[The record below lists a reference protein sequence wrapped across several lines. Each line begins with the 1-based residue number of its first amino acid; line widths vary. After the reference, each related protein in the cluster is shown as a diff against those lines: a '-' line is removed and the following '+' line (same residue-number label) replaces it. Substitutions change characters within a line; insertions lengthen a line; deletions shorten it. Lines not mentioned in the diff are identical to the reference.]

1 MTMKMKSPL
10 DLDAAELIA
19 RRFRALS
26 EPNRLRILDQLRQR
40 EETSVGELA
49 EALGSS
55 QQNVSK
61 HLAALHAEGFV
72 SRRRQGTSTLYRIA
86 DPAVLNL
93 CDSVCAGIESQ
104 LIAIGAL
111 LRG

>member
-1 MTMKMKSPL
+1 MTLKMKSPL
-10 DLDAAELIA
+10 DEEAAELIA

-49 EALGSS
+49 DALGSS

-72 SRRRQGTSTLYRIA
+72 SRRRQGTSTLYSIA
-86 DPAVLNL
+86 DPAVLGL
-93 CDSVCAGIESQ
+93 CDYVCAGIESH
-104 LIAIGAL
+104 LVAIGAL